1 MDSTP
6 SGIIP
11 DEGDAGGPSIFG
23 GRETVFDPNGF
34 GNAGNRAGSGAGSD
48 TGNSGGNS
56 DSVGDTGTGT
66 GTGNGPYGHGYFADG
81 RARKRAPKGSR
92 GASATPIFKGRT
104 SRAGLPLEPHAVL
117 FYLQAIHGIA
127 SAAIEQNVPFD
138 QRVIPLAPDDGMRLA
153 TGVCN
158 VARHYPMIEA
168 SQKWVDW
175 GALIATAASVYGPMA
190 ILVMQR
196 RPAAPRATMQQR
208 PAQTRPQPQQPAQ
221 PPPEAFFMA
230 DPPDD
235 D

>member
-138 QRVIPLAPDDGMRLA
+138 QRIIPLAADDGMRLA

-208 PAQTRPQPQQPAQ
+208 PAQTRPQPQQPPQ